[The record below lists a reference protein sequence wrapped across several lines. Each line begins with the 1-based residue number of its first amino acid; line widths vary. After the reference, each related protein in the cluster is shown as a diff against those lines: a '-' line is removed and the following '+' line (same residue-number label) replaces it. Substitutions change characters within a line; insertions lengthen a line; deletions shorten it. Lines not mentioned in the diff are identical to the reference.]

1 MPDDPQLPDLVI
13 IGDSHTAA
21 LQEAALAQGLT
32 SRMLYVS
39 GNFWHEGSFRYSAEL
54 GLAVGHRPV
63 LQRRIRTLA
72 GQLGG
77 TVFPRGVPI
86 IASFGY
92 HLGRL
97 VPVFARLGHT
107 PDPTDFDAEP
117 HKLFASSALV
127 DAYLHHHRGSLWRVL
142 RLAAQKADLV
152 VVAPP
157 IVQDDPVAMHIAG
170 LITARL
176 TALGLRVF
184 DPRLEPDWAGRP
196 LPAEWRTPDGVHGNA
211 LYGAEVLRRLEAK
224 GLLARAA

>member
-1 MPDDPQLPDLVI
+1 MPVESPPADLVI

-21 LQEAALAQGLT
+21 MHEAALAKGLT

-39 GNFWHEGSFRYSAEL
+39 GNFWHEGGIRYNAEV

-63 LQRRIRTLA
+63 LQRRIRGLA

-77 TVFPRGVPI
+77 TVFPSGIPI

-97 VPVFARLGHT
+97 VPFFARLGHT
-107 PDPTDFDAEP
+107 PDATDFEASPD
-117 HKLFASSALV
+117 KLFASSALV
-127 DAYLHHHRGSLWRVL
+127 DAYLHHHRGSLWRIL
-142 RLAAQKADLV
+142 RLASQKADLV

-176 TALGLRVF
+176 TAVGLRVF
-184 DPRLEPDWAGRP
+184 DPRLEPDWAGKP
-196 LPAEWRTPDGVHGNA
+196 LPSEWRTPDGVHGNA